1 VRRALVVSALLSAMV
16 HYAIAPWRLLPSS
29 TGIEFKDVDAE
40 LTIPTDLLG
49 EEAPPTPPPPVTAP
63 PPVVPVEGPG
73 ADAGVKPL
81 IKDAGVDVAPP
92 RPDASMLMVMDA
104 AALDG
109 EALIAD
115 GEAPL
120 ADAEAPDAG
129 GDAAPEASAPVGSPV
144 AGGLSSLVQGGTVYV
159 DLLLNVDVIRAHP
172 VGSRVGP
179 LFTATPQWADF
190 LQNGKSGFDPLQHTH
205 WIHIYGPSLIH
216 TEKDA
221 VHIHHSAPDVLV
233 ERSLDA
239 LAARTDK
246 GGPFD
251 AGVPNVKA
259 VLGFADNAQR
269 VFMRVR
275 PGEVVIVPPAKA
287 AEFAKILSKRQVVPQ
302 LRPNEGLRL
311 RVREPYKQIS
321 IPQLKFPQTLK
332 ELRLWVVARADGG
345 ADVFGEG
352 DCDDEAA
359 AEEVRAGL
367 QSLVDDQK
375 KSALVRTFTRGL
387 LNTVVLETN
396 GSKVVLRAP
405 ATQEQIEA
413 IMGAIAFRL
422 GVQLPVAPG
431 KPE

>member
-1 VRRALVVSALLSAMV
+1 VRRALVVSALLSVVV
-16 HYAIAPWRLLPSS
+16 HYIIAPWRLLPSS

-49 EEAPPTPPPPVTAP
+49 EEAPPPPPAPLTAP
-63 PPVVPVEGPG
+63 APPVVPVQGPG
-73 ADAGVKPL
+73 ADAGPKPL
-81 IKDAGVDVAPP
+81 IKDASVDVAPAQ
-92 RPDASMLMVMDA
+92 PDGSMLMVMDA
-104 AALDG
+104 ALGAF
-109 EALIAD
+109 D
-115 GEAPL
+115 GEAPVVD

-129 GDAAPEASAPVGSPV
+129 WDAAPEAGGPVGSPV

-190 LQNGKSGFDPLQHTH
+190 LQGGKGGFDPLQHLH

-221 VHIHHSAPDVLV
+221 VHIHHSAPEMLV
-233 ERSLDA
+233 DNSLDG

-246 GGPFD
+246 GGAFD

-287 AEFAKILSKRQVVPQ
+287 AEFAKILSKRSVVPQ

-367 QSLVDDQK
+367 QTLLDDQK

-431 KPE
+431 GKPE

>member
-1 VRRALVVSALLSAMV
+1 MV
-16 HYAIAPWRLLPSS
+16 L
-29 TGIEFKDVDAE
+29 
-40 LTIPTDLLG
+40 
-49 EEAPPTPPPPVTAP
+49 
-63 PPVVPVEGPG
+63 
-73 ADAGVKPL
+73 
-81 IKDAGVDVAPP
+81 
-92 RPDASMLMVMDA
+92 DA
-104 AALDG
+104 AVGAP
-109 EALIAD
+109 D
-115 GEAPL
+115 GEAPIS
-120 ADAEAPDAG
+120 DAEAPDAG
-129 GDAAPEASAPVGSPV
+129 GDAAPEAGTPVGSPV
-144 AGGLSSLVQGGTVYV
+144 AGGLSSLVQGGTVFV

-172 VGSRVGP
+172 VGARTGP

-190 LQNGKSGFDPLQHTH
+190 LQSGKGGVDPLQHLN

-221 VHIHHSAPDVLV
+221 VQIHHSAPAQAVDQ
-233 ERSLDA
+233 SLDA

-246 GGPFD
+246 GGAFD

-269 VFMRVR
+269 VFMQVR
-275 PGEVVIVPPAKA
+275 PGEIVIVPPAKA
-287 AEFAKILSKRQVVPQ
+287 HEFATILSKRSVIPQ

-352 DCDDEAA
+352 DCEDEAA
-359 AEEVRAGL
+359 AEEVREGL

-375 KSALVRTFTRGL
+375 KSALVRTFTKGL
-387 LNTVVLETN
+387 LNTIVLETR
-396 GSKVVLRAP
+396 GKQVVLRAP

-413 IMGAIAFRL
+413 ILGAIAFRL
-422 GVQLPVAPG
+422 GVQLPMAAGG